1 MILPY
6 HSFLLYILVKSFSE
20 KKESPVVLLSP
31 AAASFDQFESYEARG
46 EQFKSIVGSL
56 NLEKFSNWETTT

>member
-1 MILPY
+1 MQQFGNC
-6 HSFLLYILVKSFSE
+6 SKKAASAACSE
-20 KKESPVVLLSP
+20 KRNPVVLLSP

-56 NLEKFSNWETTT
+56 NLEKFSNLEITT